1 MRGSQTR
8 QLEPEWTPLSSKSP
22 AETLEPAYLRPYLS
36 KEPLCPGFDPNAYA
50 NLPSR
55 LSEAAPTPH
64 KPVQQGTQ
72 LELGQTRD
80 PNERLREYQPYAP
93 QPSTTFLAPSV
104 PQPASSYEIRLVLD
118 RLSSLDGSI
127 SSMQQRLD
135 EHERKAQQAETVL
148 QKQIT
153 AMLDQRDKELLG
165 VMQEQTQ
172 TVVDSVRDADGD
184 GGVGERILQHVG
196 QLGQEAREA
205 HLELHE
211 DLKDRFVRA
220 ETVEKKLLSGLQ
232 ELKDE
237 MRGSTTEIDRLRSVV
252 SQQSQMLGLI
262 VEQHRTSM
270 TQFSTLQICMNSCL
284 AERRN
289 ISRSHQEFGVVRM
302 LSPPEDVDP
311 FDAVL
316 SQKSAASLPSPI
328 SSKPPSEPEEAVA
341 EAVEPTGTDRLTRV
355 SVTYATQDEGSVTDV
370 IHVARVKPS
379 PAKKARHSNRRS
391 HPRSA
396 GIDLTAQ
403 MHQSKVSASVKK
415 TKLPQKAQAPVTSR
429 RTRLQDRKQQEQ
441 LNFVKQSD
449 ANGQKPRS
457 ALLTV

>member
-64 KPVQQGTQ
+64 NPVQQETQ

-104 PQPASSYEIRLVLD
+104 PQPASSYEIRLLLD

-262 VEQHRTSM
+262 VEVHATCNRTH
-270 TQFSTLQICMNSCL
+270 
-284 AERRN
+284 EG
-289 ISRSHQEFGVVRM
+289 RSY
-302 LSPPEDVDP
+302 S
-311 FDAVL
+311 
-316 SQKSAASLPSPI
+316 
-328 SSKPPSEPEEAVA
+328 
-341 EAVEPTGTDRLTRV
+341 
-355 SVTYATQDEGSVTDV
+355 
-370 IHVARVKPS
+370 
-379 PAKKARHSNRRS
+379 
-391 HPRSA
+391 
-396 GIDLTAQ
+396 
-403 MHQSKVSASVKK
+403 
-415 TKLPQKAQAPVTSR
+415 KLP
-429 RTRLQDRKQQEQ
+429 L
-441 LNFVKQSD
+441 
-449 ANGQKPRS
+449 ANCCFFNLPF
-457 ALLTV
+457 